1 MGKLYNTAAPKKAAN
16 LSVNSD
22 LLNKTRALNINLS
35 ATLERALQEELA
47 KRAAEQWVE
56 ENRSAIESLQR
67 IRRAAW
73 LFRRR
78 ISGVLM
84 AQSDV
89 YPDPSRT
96 SKAYYPYLV
105 DVQSPLL
112 RELATRIVI
121 PLG

>member
-84 AQSDV
+84 AQFDV
-89 YPDPSRT
+89 YPNPSRT
-96 SKAYYPYLV
+96 SKTYYPYLV